1 MYKPYLHPFTK
12 WDINILYI
20 YNTGNRLDMIYILL
34 QFDWMGIWVSDSGFH
49 GNLLVFGDI
58 SWMMVVIRRIKWDT
72 CKDNLGLV
80 EIEWDLFYQQHNL
93 GTF

>member
-1 MYKPYLHPFTK
+1 M
-12 WDINILYI
+12 
-20 YNTGNRLDMIYILL
+20 
-34 QFDWMGIWVSDSGFH
+34 
-49 GNLLVFGDI
+49 VFGDI